1 MATTKKNT
9 TSASTD
15 SRITLD
21 KSKVAEAAKPAYT
34 LTAAEALPFRFDY
47 YEEALDARNELK
59 QRLAASKELLM
70 KAESV
75 FVGVLNDTDYLL
87 FAMPV
92 PKRFE
97 KEHMWYELV
106 DSNGESFGFV
116 ESEDEEA
123 ESTLALTVQRGDET
137 FSMPCIELANA
148 NPSGGMVTCSVY
160 DTVADILEHWRA
172 NDAETQESFDN
183 LVANPVLRDE
193 EMLKRFDVYLGEFAK
208 KRLKNMMK

>member
-1 MATTKKNT
+1 MATKKNI
-9 TSASTD
+9 TSASTSTD
-15 SRITLD
+15 SKITLE
-21 KSKVAEAAKPAYT
+21 KSKVAKFTYT

-59 QRLAASKELLM
+59 QKLAASKELLM

-75 FVGVLNDTDYLL
+75 FVGVLNNTDFLL

-106 DSNGESFGFV
+106 DSNGKSFGFID
-116 ESEDEEA
+116 SEDEEA
-123 ESTLALTVQRGDET
+123 ESTFALTVQRGDEA
-137 FSMPCIELANA
+137 FHMPYIELAN
-148 NPSGGMVTCSVY
+148 PSGRVTCSVY
-160 DTVADILEHWRA
+160 GAVADILERWRA
-172 NDAETQESFDN
+172 NADTQESFDN

-193 EMLKRFDVYLGEFAK
+193 EMLKLFDVYLGEFAK
-208 KRLKNMMK
+208 KRLKNMK

>member
-1 MATTKKNT
+1 MATNKKNT

-21 KSKVAEAAKPAYT
+21 KSKVVEAAKPAYT

-75 FVGVLNDTDYLL
+75 FVGVLNDKDYLL

-123 ESTLALTVQRGDET
+123 ENTLALTVQRGNEA
-137 FSMPCIELANA
+137 FHMPCIELAN
-148 NPSGGMVTCSVY
+148 PSGMVTCSVY
-160 DTVADILEHWRA
+160 DTVADILERWRA
-172 NDAETQESFDN
+172 NADNQDCFDN